1 LETSRQTQRLSGA
14 IAAQDL
20 TVVFP
25 HDNQN
30 ITAIEGLSFQ
40 IRAGEFACFLGTT
53 GCGKSTILNVIAGFV
68 RPTTGTVLLDEAP
81 ITQPGPERGIVFQQF
96 ALFPWRTVEG
106 NIEFGPR
113 MRGLPKRERKVL
125 LDEYISLVGL
135 SGFEKSYPSELSGGM
150 QQRVGIA
157 RVLANDPSVLLMDE
171 PFGSLDAQTRLMM
184 QESLLDIWQRTKKTI
199 VFVTHDVDEAI
210 FLADRIYV
218 LTARPARI
226 KKEITVNLPRPR
238 SFDIVT
244 STEYTNLKKNVLGLI
259 REETLKAITRSNH
272 ST

>member
-1 LETSRQTQRLSGA
+1 MEISSQTQRLSGA
-14 IAAQDL
+14 IAAEDL
-20 TVVFP
+20 AVIFP

-30 ITAIEGLSFQ
+30 ITAIEGLSFKIQ
-40 IRAGEFACFLGTT
+40 AGEFACFLGTT

-68 RPTTGTVLLDEAP
+68 RPTTGTVLLDASP
-81 ITQPGPERGIVFQQF
+81 ITQPGSDRGIVFQQF

-113 MRGLPKRERKVL
+113 MRGISKRERKVL
-125 LDEYISLVGL
+125 LDKYISLVGL
-135 SGFEKSYPSELSGGM
+135 TGFEKSYPSELSGGM

-226 KKEITVNLPRPR
+226 KKEITINLTRPR
-238 SFDIVT
+238 SYNIVT
-244 STEYTNLKKNVLGLI
+244 STEYTDLKRDVLELI
-259 REETLKAITRSNH
+259 REETLRTVKRRGSI
-272 ST
+272 